1 MAAEDANAKQA
12 GDWKKKESFGSAFVQ
27 IIVVA
32 ALLAGVVYFVYQKG
46 TVRTQVEEKLK
57 ALHAAEAR
65 DTVADL
71 KQALKT
77 ADEILALDSNNAKAL
92 GVAAGINTEL
102 WLDYKEPKAE
112 ADAKA
117 MLSRAE
123 AANSLTEGRYASRA
137 LILLHEGKAKEAE
150 DFIEEQRKKGASS
163 PRLFYAQAEAIRAQG
178 NLKLAKTSYVS
189 AMDKAWKNPFFACGY
204 GDASLAEG
212 LFGQA
217 TDAFNKAVAA
227 NPDHQRALIGLAF
240 TRALRKDKLKDAADG
255 LLAVEQKGGE
265 LSPGLKARLLIAK
278 AELANIE
285 ARYDDA
291 VKLCDEAIAADAENP
306 WSYYVK
312 ARALGLKKD
321 PAAVDAFN
329 LAVSKDKNA
338 PLFYLDGAGLLEQMN
353 KLDEGLALLS
363 KYEANFKAV
372 KNLAQDGKEEIYL
385 DRDDRYWIAKGDILR
400 SAGKLDDALAAY
412 EKGIDA
418 KALNQAK
425 AIYSKATIFVA
436 KKDLA
441 KAAEIIEPIVPPDG
455 TGTIPEAYMIAGD
468 LQFQKKEWPTG
479 CQYYAFALTNMKNH
493 QVDREK
499 LNGIIGDI
507 ETRLKKD
514 GQNNT
519 AKAWKEEASKMIQ

>member
-1 MAAEDANAKQA
+1 MAEDAQEV
-12 GDWKKKESFGSAFVQ
+12 GDWKKRESFGSAFVQ

-46 TVRTQVEEKLK
+46 TVRTQIEEKLK
-57 ALHAAEAR
+57 TLHAAEAR

-77 ADEILALDSNNAKAL
+77 ADEILALDSNNPKAL

-102 WLDYKEPKAE
+102 WLDYKEPTAE
-112 ADAKA
+112 AAAKS

-137 LILLHEGKAKEAE
+137 LIMLHEGKAKEAE

-189 AMDKAWKNPFFACGY
+189 AMDKAWKNPFYACAY

-212 LFGQA
+212 LFAQA
-217 TDAFNKAVAA
+217 SDAFNKAVAA
-227 NPDHQRALIGLAF
+227 NPDHQRALIGQAF
-240 TRALRKDKLKDAADG
+240 TRALRKDKLKDAADA
-255 LLAVEQKGGE
+255 LTAVEQKGGE

-278 AELANIE
+278 AELANVE

-321 PAAVDAFN
+321 PAAADAFN
-329 LAVSKDKNA
+329 IAVSKDKNA

-353 KLDEGLALLS
+353 KLDEGLALLA

-372 KNLAQDGKEEIYL
+372 KNLAQDGKEEVYL

-412 EKGIDA
+412 EKGVDA

-436 KKDLA
+436 KKDFA
-441 KAAEIIEPIVPPDG
+441 KAGEIIEPIVPPDG

-468 LQFQKKEWPTG
+468 LQFDKKEWPTG

-507 ETRLKKD
+507 EKRLKKD

-519 AKAWKEEASKMIQ
+519 AKAWKEEATKMIQ